1 MANKKTLEEKKAVL
15 TKRLADN
22 SRIFLTS
29 PDGKARIAAQTQ
41 SESDLIALENINQQ
55 LKNLAAGK
63 VDPKKTVQAVAKEL
77 GQKRFAA
84 NVPEISEDVLA
95 DLSNIPGLDLQ
106 NLGTFAA
113 GGIGSD
119 LLVYFGEETKT
130 RGLKLVGGKPVTNV
144 IPTTKFK
151 NTVITDFWKDEA
163 LQNKIVGAY
172 AAKGKSIGQ
181 VEAYGIWQQ
190 LVNTAAE
197 IYQGGRGAKVT
208 PLQLLNDTL
217 KGVKGDEPTLPTRSI
232 SQLDKAQTF
241 AAMDEWASASTSIMR
256 TLEDDEKE
264 ELLKVLEKLN
274 QGTVTTYKKV
284 RNKKGQMENV
294 QTTTPGLTSEKAQA
308 TVEQRLRELNP
319 DDADRADRIRWA
331 DWLSGN
337 VAGA

>member
-1 MANKKTLEEKKAVL
+1 MANKKTLEKQKAVL

-41 SESDLIALENINQQ
+41 SESDLIALENINKQ

-77 GQKRFAA
+77 GQKRFAE
-84 NVPEISEDVLA
+84 NVPEISEDVLS
-95 DLSNIPGLDLQ
+95 DLSNIPGLDLK

-232 SQLDKAQTF
+232 SKLDKAQYF
-241 AAMDEWASASTSIMR
+241 SAFDNWSNNKLMR
-256 TLEDDEKE
+256 TLKDDEKQ
-264 ELLKVLEKLN
+264 ELFDIVEKLN
-274 QGTVTTYKKV
+274 QGTVTTYEKV
-284 RNKKGQMENV
+284 RNKKGKMENV
-294 QTTTPGLTSEKAQA
+294 QTTTPGLTPEKAQA
-308 TVEQRLRELNP
+308 TVEQRLIELNP
-319 DDADRADRIRWA
+319 DDADRADRIRFA
-331 DWLSGN
+331 DFLSGS
-337 VAGA
+337 VEGA